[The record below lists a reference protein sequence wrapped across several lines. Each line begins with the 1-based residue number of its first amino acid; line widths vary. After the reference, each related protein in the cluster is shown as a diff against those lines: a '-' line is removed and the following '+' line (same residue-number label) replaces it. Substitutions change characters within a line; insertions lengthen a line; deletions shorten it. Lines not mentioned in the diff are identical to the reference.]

1 MSQDP
6 VVPFDLLL
14 RNGRV
19 IDPAR
24 SWDGI
29 ADIGI
34 RDGRIVAIGSE
45 TESISAL
52 EEIDATGT
60 YVSPGWIDLHG
71 HWYEGGLYGINAEL
85 GLNHGVTTAVDAGTA
100 GFANFPAF
108 HDTAIAKSRAQIL
121 AFVHLSCLGLH
132 ATFAEEL
139 LNLAYA
145 RPEET
150 AMVINRYRAATA
162 GVKVRIGSMTGSE
175 GNRAFDLAL
184 EAAEMAGSPLMVHIS
199 AGADEKYILRHL
211 RPGDILTHC
220 FHGNENRMFESLTG
234 SLVDEVW
241 AAREGGVVFDIGH
254 GCGSFS
260 WDSAKRAFEQ
270 RFWPDTISTDLHRY
284 SAEPPWSVTMPQVMS
299 KFLALGMSL
308 NDVVA
313 KVTAA
318 PAHALNRPQIGTLAP
333 GAVADLVQFCVIE
346 GDFLFTDAKQDTRHG
361 ERLIEPL
368 LCIRNGVQ
376 YRPGE
381 IQAPMRPLYPCD
393 EAVFPTPRAEASS
406 PIHFKRDSPRKP

>member
-1 MSQDP
+1 MSHNP
-6 VVPFDLLL
+6 VIQFDLLL
-14 RNGRV
+14 RNGHV

-24 SWDGI
+24 SWNGV
-29 ADIGI
+29 ADVGV
-34 RDGRIVAIGSE
+34 RGGRIVAIGSGVE
-45 TESISAL
+45 DVPSL
-52 EEIDATGT
+52 EVIDAAGS
-60 YVSPGWIDLHG
+60 YISPGWIDLHG

-108 HDTAIAKSRAQIL
+108 HDTAIARSRAQIL
-121 AFVHLSCLGLH
+121 AFVHLSCLGLQ

-150 AMVINRYRAATA
+150 AMVIDRYRDVTA
-162 GVKVRIGSMTGSE
+162 GVKVRIGSMTGSH

-199 AGADEKYILRHL
+199 AGADEKYILHHL

-220 FHGNENRMFESLTG
+220 FHGNENRLFDEPSG
-234 SLVDEVW
+234 SLAPEVW
-241 AAREGGVVFDIGH
+241 SSRERGIIFDIGH

-260 WDSAKRAFEQ
+260 WDSAQRAFEQ

-284 SAEPPWSVTMPQVMS
+284 SVEPPWSVTMPEVMS

-308 NDVVA
+308 NDVIA

-318 PAHALNRPQIGTLAP
+318 PARALNRPQLGTLVP
-333 GAVADLVQFCVIE
+333 GAFADLVQFRVVE
-346 GDFLFTDAKQDTRHG
+346 GEFIFTDAKQDTRRG
-361 ERLIEPL
+361 ERMIEPL
-368 LCIRNGVQ
+368 LCIRKGVP

-393 EAVFPTPRAEASS
+393 EAVFPTPKADASS
-406 PIHFKRDSPRKP
+406 PIHFKRASPRKP